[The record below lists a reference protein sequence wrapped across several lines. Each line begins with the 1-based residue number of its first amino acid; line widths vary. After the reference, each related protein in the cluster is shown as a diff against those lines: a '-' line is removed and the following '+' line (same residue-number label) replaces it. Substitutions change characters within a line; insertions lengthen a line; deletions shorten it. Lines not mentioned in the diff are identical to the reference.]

1 MDFHSLKPHKTL
13 YPYFFDKNET
23 MRFPIRK
30 RLLKIAKLFWKSLG
44 LKIYPQDIVLT
55 GSMAN
60 YNYSND
66 SDIDIHILVPFSKI
80 NQDVELVE
88 KFMTAKKNEWN
99 TLHNIKLLGHTVEIY
114 VQNNEDDD
122 LIAGGVYSIFY
133 NVWLKHPDVPDVNLN
148 YNKIRR
154 YIFGILRAYRE
165 IKKLYELGRFDGLY
179 GRIKNL
185 VDKIYQ
191 MRQFGLERGGEF
203 SSENM
208 AFKMLRRDK
217 VMDNL
222 QQMQNMLYDKR
233 LSVPAD
239 NVRRFAPRT
248 KKFNFNKK
256 EKDSNKQGLGRY
268 IIAGKRFVSLRKAE
282 KVLGIPK
289 STIEYRLKSKSPK
302 YANYR
307 ILAI

>member
-1 MDFHSLKPHKTL
+1 
-13 YPYFFDKNET
+13 
-23 MRFPIRK
+23 
-30 RLLKIAKLFWKSLG
+30 
-44 LKIYPQDIVLT
+44 
-55 GSMAN
+55 
-60 YNYSND
+60 
-66 SDIDIHILVPFSKI
+66 
-80 NQDVELVE
+80 
-88 KFMTAKKNEWN
+88 MTTKKNEWN
-99 TLHNIKLLGHTVEIY
+99 STHNIELLGHKVELY
-114 VQNNEDDD
+114 VQNSEDND

-133 NVWLKHPDVPDVNLN
+133 NVWLKHPDIPDVDLN

-154 YIFGILRAYRE
+154 YIFGILKAYRE

-233 LSVPAD
+233 LSVPSGGG
-239 NVRRFAPRT
+239 RRFMPRQQ
-248 KKFNFNKK
+248 KFNLKK
-256 EKDSNKQGLGRY
+256 KDKDPNKQGLGRY

-307 ILAI
+307 ILSI